1 MSYKLIKKDELD
13 IYLKELTKIIR
24 KNNRKND
31 ISYEI
36 ILVGGAS
43 ILVNY
48 SFRMS
53 TSDVDC
59 IDVNNI
65 LMNDA
70 INVVAEKY
78 SLPYD
83 WINTDFKI
91 TKSYSDKLVNYSTFY
106 KSFGNGT
113 LIIRTIKDEYLIAM
127 KLVSGRKYKN
137 DLSDIIGII
146 NEINKNRV
154 ITLGEIEKAVIEL
167 YGDLEKVNNDAY
179 QLLKDFLSKNNVDYN
194 YIYKLE
200 EKNKNK
206 LLNIEENQ
214 EILLSDDNI
223 DYILEKIK

>member
-13 IYLKELTKIIR
+13 VYLKELTKIIR

-106 KSFGNGT
+106 KSFGN
-113 LIIRTIKDEYLIAM
+113 I
-127 KLVSGRKYKN
+127 
-137 DLSDIIGII
+137 
-146 NEINKNRV
+146 
-154 ITLGEIEKAVIEL
+154 
-167 YGDLEKVNNDAY
+167 
-179 QLLKDFLSKNNVDYN
+179 
-194 YIYKLE
+194 
-200 EKNKNK
+200 
-206 LLNIEENQ
+206 
-214 EILLSDDNI
+214 
-223 DYILEKIK
+223 

>member
-167 YGDLEKVNNDAY
+167 YGDLEKVNSDAY

-206 LLNIEENQ
+206 LINIEENQ

>member
-31 ISYEI
+31 VSYEI